1 MAIYRTA
8 PNGKLMTFPD
18 GTTEDQIQKAFSD
31 IQAEVSADN
40 NNVVK
45 SMQEATKTN
54 PVGNWLFDN
63 LAVAPYEASRKF
75 INSTTDLTEGI
86 GDTLGEMTGVGGFR
100 YGKDAN
106 NGLIEYVG
114 YEQAIQD
121 KNVKGILSPITGNIG
136 VKDAYTI
143 KGFFYNPDDPDND
156 NHTTTTTGQF
166 VETIGQFLIGFKGA
180 DKLLK
185 ASKFSPATTKLG
197 KFGEVTSKG
206 AIADF
211 VAFDDDSGRLT
222 DLLSQYAPETVDK
235 YLGYLKSDPT
245 DTWWEGRLKNSIEG
259 AGIGSIAEVLF
270 RMARVGKNQIFGD
283 TSSKQVKED
292 LAVINK
298 TQETLDTIKNKLD
311 NATSISERMKL
322 INEAVDDSL
331 KKTFKTKKS
340 LTAKNKTTIL
350 RNLADTDLKE
360 NFKRWERGAITTEE
374 AFNIPQAFIN
384 LETFRGG
391 ISLDGMKTFK
401 SFYDAIYKYNQ
412 KFSKKV
418 TDEAVKRKAVNDYG
432 GGDQAISRVF
442 QDFSKFADNIDNT
455 SSLIFAHEVALTSLM
470 NAFPKFVRLYKSGQ
484 SKYTAKDMDM
494 LYFMVDNMMNNRKTV
509 ASASGRNLRVFQ
521 LTKEQFDNSKII
533 EEQIL
538 KDIQSYKNYGGGQ
551 KGFERFLDQVAKAD
565 NPDAV
570 RKVINLTWRN
580 KTWNVL
586 NEYWINALL
595 SSPKT
600 QMVNAVSNGVLM
612 TVRPIE
618 EIVGN
623 KISQMISSGDQIKA
637 QAYKRQLDESIT
649 TLSSLSH
656 YVGDANRYFVEAF
669 KNGDQILQKGDIQ
682 AGKLDTANVK
692 SIPTKYGGEVI
703 RLPSRFLNAGDEWFK
718 QINYRAKLKGIA
730 VREGKRAIQEGT
742 LKAKNLKQWVDE
754 FMRQGFDES
763 GLRGTNEEAL
773 RYAEENTFTNELV
786 GITAK
791 FQEMIIANPFL
802 KQFFPF
808 VKTPFN
814 IAKAVADRTPFGA
827 LYRSADF
834 LGKSGDPR
842 QIAKVRG
849 QFAVGSIVLG
859 AGYLLAQ
866 NGTIS
871 GRTNYKGDGKPLH
884 AYKDQE
890 LLRQKK
896 SGTGF
901 KQYSI
906 KFSNGQQFSFGQLD
920 PFGALL
926 GIMADFV
933 TVYDQLTQEEIER
946 IGMNSNMWLY
956 NQDGD
961 NPLNFLQK
969 TQIFGSALTK
979 GVQRNILSK
988 TYLKAMTDIIDAI
1001 NSEDGNKLERYLSQK
1016 ADSFVPNI
1024 FKKVL
1029 NDPFY
1034 RDTRDLLDT
1043 VLYRM
1048 GVGEVASPRYNSL
1061 GEPHRDS
1068 DSFVKR
1074 LFKNSIDIFG
1084 TTKIKED
1091 IVAQELLRLGKGL
1104 PQWKEMIDGIPY
1116 KEFKKG
1122 KFSAWDRINQLL
1134 STTKRNGKTLREA
1147 LEEEIKSSDYL
1158 RREDIT
1164 KIATGVI
1171 AGTGQH
1177 SKYAQLQLIVE
1188 KYKQQALLDFE
1199 DEKQDYKSVED
1210 SRQTLDLAY
1219 DNLQENK
1226 MIIGEPR
1233 DADSPINKSKLKPIL
1248 EFYGE

>member
-18 GTTEDQIQKAFSD
+18 GTSEDDIQKAFSE
-31 IQAEVSADN
+31 IQTEIKAEVDKGALAS
-40 NNVVK
+40 
-45 SMQEATKTN
+45 SQEAIKTN
-54 PVGNWLFDN
+54 PIGNWLFDN

-75 INSTTDLTEGI
+75 LNSTFDLTEGI
-86 GDTLGEMTGVGGFR
+86 GDTLGEKIGIGGFK

-106 NGLIEYVG
+106 NGLLQYVG
-114 YEQAIQD
+114 YDQAIQD

-136 VKDAYTI
+136 VKDAYSI

-180 DKLLK
+180 DKLFK
-185 ASKFSPATTKLG
+185 IGKIAPSTTKLG
-197 KFGEVTSKG
+197 SFAEVTAKG

-211 VAFDDDSGRLT
+211 VAFDEDSGRLT

-235 YLGYLKSDPT
+235 YLGYLQSDPN
-245 DTWWEGRLKNSIEG
+245 DTWWEGRLKNTIEG
-259 AGIGSIAEVLF
+259 AGIGSIAEILF
-270 RMARVGKNQIFGD
+270 RMARSIKGTG
-283 TSSKQVKED
+283 SSKQIKED
-292 LAVINK
+292 LEVINK

-311 NATSISERMKL
+311 NASSVSEKMKL
-322 INEAVDDSL
+322 INEAVDNSL
-331 KKTFKTKKS
+331 KSTFKTKRP
-340 LTAKNKTTIL
+340 LTKKNTTTIL
-350 RNLADTDLKE
+350 RNLADVDLKE
-360 NFKRWERGAITTEE
+360 NFKKWEKGQITTEE

-384 LETFRGG
+384 LETFKGG

-401 SFYDAIYKYNQ
+401 SFYDAIYKYNK

-418 TDEAVKRKAVNDYG
+418 TDEAIKRKAVNDYG
-432 GGDQAISRVF
+432 GDINKVF

-494 LYFMVDNMMNNRKTV
+494 LYFMLDNMMNNRKTV
-509 ASASGRNLRVFQ
+509 GSASGRNLRVFQ
-521 LTKEQFDNSKII
+521 LTKEQFDKSKII

-538 KDIQSYKNYGGGQ
+538 KDIDAYKNFGGGQ
-551 KGFERFLDQVAKAD
+551 KGFDRFLDQVAKAD
-565 NPDAV
+565 NPDAI

-600 QMVNAVSNGVLM
+600 QMVNAVSNGILM
-612 TVRPIE
+612 AVRPVE
-618 EIVGN
+618 DMVGN
-623 KISQMISSGDQIKA
+623 KISQMIAGDDLIKA
-637 QAYKRQLDESIT
+637 QAYKRQLDESVT
-649 TLSSLSH
+649 TLASLSH

-669 KNGDQILQKGDIQ
+669 RNGDQILQKGDIQ

-692 SIPTKYGGEVI
+692 TIPTKFGGEVI

-742 LKAKNLKQWVDE
+742 LKAKNLKEWVDE
-754 FMRQGFDES
+754 FIRQGFDET

-827 LYRSADF
+827 LYRQADF

-866 NGTIS
+866 NGIIS
-871 GRTNYKGDGKPLH
+871 GRTNYKGDGKPLNV
-884 AYKDQE
+884 YKDQE
-890 LLRQKK
+890 LIRQKK

-901 KQYSI
+901 RQYSI
-906 KFSNGQQFSFGQLD
+906 KFPNGWQMSFGQLD

-933 TVYDQLTQEEIER
+933 TIYDQLTEEEIER
-946 IGMNSNMWLY
+946 IGMNTNMWLY

-961 NPLNFLQK
+961 NPLNWLQK
-969 TQIFGSALTK
+969 TQITTSALYK
-979 GVQRNILSK
+979 GGQRNILSK

-1001 NSEDGNKLERYLSQK
+1001 NSEDGNKLERYLVQK
-1016 ADSFVPNI
+1016 VDSFVPNI
-1024 FKKVL
+1024 FKKAL
-1029 NDPFY
+1029 NDPYY
-1034 RDTRDLLDT
+1034 RDTRDLLDQ
-1043 VLYRM
+1043 VLYRI
-1048 GVGEVASPRYNSL
+1048 GLGEVASPRYNSI
-1061 GEPHRDS
+1061 GEPHMDK
-1068 DSFVKR
+1068 DSFVHR
-1074 LFKNSIDIFG
+1074 MVKNSLDIFG
-1084 TTKIKED
+1084 TTKLKED
-1091 IVAQELLRLGKGL
+1091 VVAQELLRLGKPL
-1104 PQWKEMIDGIPY
+1104 SQWKDHIDGVPY

-1122 KFSAWDRINQLL
+1122 KMSAWDRINQKLA
-1134 STTKRNGKTLREA
+1134 THTINGKTLRQA

-1164 KIATGVI
+1164 KVASGVV
-1171 AGTGQH
+1171 AGTGRH
-1177 SKYAQLQLIVE
+1177 SKIAQLNLIVE
-1188 KYKQQALLDFE
+1188 KYKQQVLLDFE

-1210 SRQTLDLAY
+1210 RRQTLDLAHENLT
-1219 DNLQENK
+1219 DNKLLIDK
-1226 MIIGEPR
+1226 PR
-1233 DADSPINKSKLKPIL
+1233 DADSPLNKSKLKPIL
-1248 EFYGE
+1248 EFYQE

>member
-18 GTTEDQIQKAFSD
+18 GTTEDQIQKAFSE
-31 IQAEVSADN
+31 IQAEVNTSN
-40 NNVVK
+40 NSEVMNSEAHIKGNATMNWLYDNVV
-45 SMQEATKTN
+45 
-54 PVGNWLFDN
+54 
-63 LAVAPYEASRKF
+63 VAPYEASRKF

-86 GDTLGEMTGVGGFR
+86 GDTLGEKTGVGGFR

-121 KNVKGILSPITGNIG
+121 KNVKGILSPITGTIG

-185 ASKFSPATTKLG
+185 ASKFAPATTKLG
-197 KFGEVTSKG
+197 KFGEVTTKG

-211 VAFDDDSGRLT
+211 VAFDDDSGRMT

-270 RMARVGKNQIFGD
+270 RMARVGKNKIFGD
-283 TSSKQVKED
+283 TTSKQVKQD
-292 LAVINK
+292 LEVISK
-298 TQETLDTIKNKLD
+298 TEETINNIKDKLD
-311 NATSISERMKL
+311 NTSSMAEKMKL

-331 KKTFKTKKS
+331 KTTFKTKKP
-340 LTAKNKTTIL
+340 LTASNKATVL
-350 RNLADTDLKE
+350 RNLADLDLKE
-360 NFKRWERGAITTEE
+360 NFKKWERGAITTEE

-384 LETFRGG
+384 LETFKGG

-432 GGDQAISRVF
+432 GDINKVF
-442 QDFSKFADNIDNT
+442 QDFSKFSDNIDNT

-494 LYFMVDNMMNNRKTV
+494 LYFMLDNMMNNRKTV
-509 ASASGRNLRVFQ
+509 SSASGRNLRVFQ
-521 LTKEQFDNSKII
+521 LTKEQFDKSKII

-538 KDIQSYKNYGGGQ
+538 KDINSYKNFGGGQ

-565 NPDAV
+565 NPDAI
-570 RKVINLTWRN
+570 RKVVNLTWRN

-637 QAYKRQLDESIT
+637 QAYKNQLDESIT
-649 TLSSLSH
+649 TLASLTQ

-669 KNGDQILQKGDIQ
+669 KNGDQILQKGDVQ

-718 QINYRAKLKGIA
+718 QINYRSKLKGIA

-742 LKAKNLKQWVDE
+742 LKAKNLKEWVDE
-754 FMRQGFDES
+754 FMRQGFDET

-786 GITAK
+786 GITAR
-791 FQEMIIANPFL
+791 FQDMIIANPFL

-849 QFAVGSIVLG
+849 QFAVSSIVLG
-859 AGYLLAQ
+859 AGYFLAQ
-866 NGTIS
+866 NGIIS

-884 AYKDQE
+884 TYKDAE
-890 LLRQKK
+890 LIRTKK

-901 KQYSI
+901 KAYSI

-933 TVYDQLTQEEIER
+933 TVYDRLTEEEIER

-956 NQDGD
+956 NADGD

-969 TQIFGSALTK
+969 TQIFGSALYK
-979 GVQRNILSK
+979 SGQRNILSK

-1034 RDTRDLLDT
+1034 RDTRSLLDT
-1043 VLYRM
+1043 VLYRI
-1048 GVGEVASPRYNSL
+1048 GLEDVASPRYNAI
-1061 GEPHRDS
+1061 GEPHRDG

-1084 TTKIKED
+1084 TTKLKED

-1104 PQWKEMIDGIPY
+1104 PQWKDMIDGIPY

-1122 KFSAWDRINQLL
+1122 KISAWDRINQKL
-1134 STTKRNGKTLREA
+1134 TTHVIDGKTLRQA
-1147 LEEEIKSSDYL
+1147 LEELIQSEDYL

-1164 KIATGVI
+1164 KIATGVV
-1171 AGTGQH
+1171 AGKGQH

-1188 KYKQQALLDFE
+1188 KYKSQVLLEFE
-1199 DEKQDYKSVED
+1199 DEKKDYKSSED

-1219 DNLQENK
+1219 DNLFENK
-1226 MIIGEPR
+1226 MIIDEPR

-1248 EFYGE
+1248 EFYEE